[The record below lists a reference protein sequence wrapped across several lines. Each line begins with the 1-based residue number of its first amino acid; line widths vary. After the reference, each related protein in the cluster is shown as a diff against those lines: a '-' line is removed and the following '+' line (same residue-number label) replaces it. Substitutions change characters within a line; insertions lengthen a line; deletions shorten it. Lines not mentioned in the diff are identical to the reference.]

1 MTCLVMDVYQKTS
14 RMTLRVRFAASLKVV
29 NVRKLKYA
37 RYLDTEPYDSQTAV
51 PKLDENEE
59 FRIVEFLIK
68 HPIPGGKYAIDWE
81 FQP

>member
-1 MTCLVMDVYQKTS
+1 MTCLVMGVYQKTS

-37 RYLDTEPYDSQTAV
+37 RYLDTGPYDSQPAV
-51 PKLDENEE
+51 PKLDENKE
-59 FRIVEFLIK
+59 FRVVEFVIK
-68 HPIPGGKYAIDWE
+68 RPIPGGKYAIDWD